1 MNLGGSGGGT
11 GRVGKERRK
20 GGNNVNI
27 VRMYEILKNYKYSK
41 KH

>member
-27 VRMYEILKNYKYSK
+27 VHVYEILKN
-41 KH
+41 